1 MKITVRKGDTF
12 WYYSQ
17 LFFLPIDLL
26 IDSNPSLDP
35 DDLKIGAEVEI
46 PGFVKERYTIQQGD
60 TFWNLALQ
68 KNIGVDAVLLVNE
81 NINPNTLNIGATVN
95 LPSRVIK
102 PIVNGRQAYTS
113 EVLKKDLERLKE
125 RYPFIRLNSIGES
138 VMGKPLYEVE
148 IGNGK
153 KKVHMDAS
161 FHANE
166 WITSSVLMTF
176 INEYLLSLTNSGRIR
191 GVYTPLVYRD
201 VKISFV
207 PMVNPDGVD
216 LVLKG
221 PPANLKDQLLKMNS
235 GSTDFTG
242 WKANIRGVDLNNQ
255 FPAKWEIE
263 KERKEPKSPAPRDF
277 PGDKPL
283 SEPEAIAMANL
294 AKEEEFDRLLA
305 LHTQGKEFYWGY
317 DGLEPDESKRLAKDF
332 SRVSGYES
340 VRYIDSYAGYK
351 DWYIQEFQKAAFT
364 LELGKGINP
373 LPLSQ
378 FDEIYRDTLGI
389 FLVTM
394 YRWYE

>member
-1 MKITVRKGDTF
+1 MKIRVRNGDTF

-17 LFFLPIDLL
+17 LFYIPIGLI

-35 DDLKIGAEVEI
+35 NELKIGTEVEI
-46 PGFVKERYTIQQGD
+46 PGFIKESYRIKQGD
-60 TFWNLALQ
+60 TFWKLGERW
-68 KNIGVDAVLLVNE
+68 NISVDAILLVND
-81 NINPNTLNIGATVN
+81 NVDPDTLNIGSGIH
-95 LPSRVIK
+95 LPARVITTVVDGK
-102 PIVNGRQAYTS
+102 QGYS
-113 EVLKKDLERLKE
+113 YSVLEKDISRLKE
-125 RYPFIRLNSIGES
+125 IYPFIKLNSIGES
-138 VMGKPLYEVE
+138 VLGKPIVQMK
-148 IGNGK
+148 IGSGR

-166 WITSSVLMTF
+166 WITTSILMTF
-176 INEYLLSLTNSGRIR
+176 INDYLLSLTNVKPIR
-191 GVYTPLVYRD
+191 GVQTHQVYTEVTLS
-201 VKISFV
+201 IV

-221 PPANLKDQLLKMNS
+221 PPGNMKDQLVKINR

-263 KERKEPKSPAPRDF
+263 KERKEEKEPAPRDF

-283 SEPEAIAMANL
+283 SEPETIAMAEL
-294 AKEEEFDRLLA
+294 AHEEVFDRLLA

-317 DGLEPDESKRLAKDF
+317 EGLEPPEAERLAKDF
-332 SRVSGYES
+332 ERVSGYES

-351 DWYIQEFQKAAFT
+351 DWYIQEFQKPSFT

-389 FLVTM
+389 FLVSV
-394 YRWYE
+394 YRWY